1 MRFNMIFTICPT
13 DNVQDVVD
21 AAKANGATGATILS
35 ARGTGHKEAKTFFG
49 LTLDKPQDA
58 LVMLVAR
65 PQCHKIM
72 QAIYDA
78 GGMKEPGNG
87 ICFAW
92 PVETVMGLESQL
104 SILEEEVDKEL

>member
-1 MRFNMIFTICPT
+1 MRFNMIFTICPN
-13 DNVQDVVD
+13 DKMQSVID
-21 AAKANGATGATILS
+21 AAKASGATGATVLS

-49 LTLDKPQDA
+49 LTLDKPQEA

-65 PQCHKIM
+65 PQCQKIM
-72 QAIYDA
+72 GAIYDA

-87 ICFAW
+87 VCFAW

-104 SILEEEVDKEL
+104 SILTEEIEKEL